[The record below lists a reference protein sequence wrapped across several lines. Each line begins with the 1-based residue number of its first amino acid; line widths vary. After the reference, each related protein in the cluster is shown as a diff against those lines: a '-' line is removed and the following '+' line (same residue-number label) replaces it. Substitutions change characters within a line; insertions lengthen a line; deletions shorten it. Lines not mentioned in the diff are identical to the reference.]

1 MFNHLSLRLKP
12 MFAFLPGVLTSMS
25 LIMAI
30 GAQNAFVIRQA
41 LTRKHVL
48 VMVLICAA
56 SDTLLIFAG
65 IAGLGAVIQGL
76 PWLFEILRWF
86 GVVYLTWF
94 GINSLRSAFKGD
106 SLQAATA
113 ETKSLKQVVISL
125 LGFTFLNPHVYL
137 DTVIL
142 LGSIGNTF
150 ADAKWFF
157 AAGAALGSMIWFLS
171 IGFGAKAASRFM
183 SKPIFWKVL
192 DIVIAVIMFAIA
204 LMLAL
209 FEF

>member
-1 MFNHLSLRLKP
+1 
-12 MFAFLPGVLTSMS
+12 MS

-56 SDTLLIFAG
+56 SDAFLILAG
-65 IAGLGAVIQGL
+65 IAGLGAVIQNL
-76 PWLFEILRWF
+76 PWLFEVLRWF
-86 GVVYLTWF
+86 GVAYLTWF
-94 GINSLRSAFKGD
+94 GVNSLRSAFKGESMD
-106 SLQAATA
+106 AATA
-113 ETKSLKQVVISL
+113 ESKTLKQVIISL

-142 LGSIGNTF
+142 LGSIGTTF
-150 ADAKWFF
+150 GDSKWIF
-157 AAGAALGSMIWFLS
+157 AAGASLGSLIWFFS
-171 IGFGAKAASRFM
+171 IGYGAKAASRFM
-183 SKPIFWKVL
+183 SKPLFWKVL

-204 LMLAL
+204 TMLA
-209 FEF
+209 FYTF

>member
-1 MFNHLSLRLKP
+1 

-48 VMVLICAA
+48 LMVLICAI
-56 SDTLLIFAG
+56 SDTLLITAG
-65 IAGLGAVIQGL
+65 IAGLGAIIQGL
-76 PWLFEILRWF
+76 PWLFEVLRWF

-94 GINSLRSAFKGD
+94 GINSLRSAFKGE
-106 SLQAATA
+106 SMEAATA
-113 ETKSLKQVVISL
+113 ESKPLKQVVISL

-142 LGSIGNTF
+142 LGSIGTSF
-150 ADAKWFF
+150 GDAKWYF
-157 AAGAALGSMIWFLS
+157 AAGASVGSLIWFFS
-171 IGFGAKAASRFM
+171 IGYGAKAASRFM

-192 DIVIAVIMFAIA
+192 DIVIAGIMFAIA
-204 LMLAL
+204 IMLA
-209 FEF
+209 FYSF